1 MKKLLLLLIA
11 LCAAGVVFFACMGGE
26 EAPEPAVPTETPSG
40 EQSTPEPEQEPSG
53 VDYAAIY
60 ALHEPEE
67 IVMTV
72 DGRDM
77 TPENML
83 FIMDEGGN
91 GLANDNGVTENN
103 EFTWSVSGDQLTI
116 TPRSGTHFVYT
127 VNDLSA
133 TECTFSGTNV
143 PMADIPSNVVVHLV
157 RVR

>member
-1 MKKLLLLLIA
+1 MKKTINLILCFVA
-11 LCAAGVVFFACMGGE
+11 MASFCAASCEKDNEGE
-26 EAPEPAVPTETPSG
+26 NNGNNGNNGNSYTAEMFIGAWR
-40 EQSTPEPEQEPSG
+40 
-53 VDYAAIY
+53 VDN
-60 ALHEPEE
+60 
-67 IVMTV
+67 MTV

-103 EFTWSVSGDQLTI
+103 EFTWIVSGDQLTI

-143 PMADIPSNVVVHLV
+143 PMADIPGNVVVHLV

>member
-1 MKKLLLLLIA
+1 MKKTINLILCFVA
-11 LCAAGVVFFACMGGE
+11 MASFCAASCEKDNEGE
-26 EAPEPAVPTETPSG
+26 NNGNNGNNGNSYTAEMFIGAWR
-40 EQSTPEPEQEPSG
+40 
-53 VDYAAIY
+53 VDN
-60 ALHEPEE
+60 
-67 IVMTV
+67 MTV

-83 FIMDEGGN
+83 FIMDEGAT

-143 PMADIPSNVVVHLV
+143 PMADIPGNVVVHLV

>member
-1 MKKLLLLLIA
+1 MKKTINLILCFVA
-11 LCAAGVVFFACMGGE
+11 MASFCAASCEKDNEGE
-26 EAPEPAVPTETPSG
+26 NNGNNGNNGNSYTAEMFIGAWR
-40 EQSTPEPEQEPSG
+40 
-53 VDYAAIY
+53 VDN
-60 ALHEPEE
+60 
-67 IVMTV
+67 MTV

-143 PMADIPSNVVVHLV
+143 PMIDIPGNVVVHLV